1 MSKHPFRSSVAG
13 LPQPTGPQHIVPGA
27 ADQHRTPS
35 AGPQPQLPTA
45 TPVPGRAA
53 AQHPAGQPAT
63 QTGWPQSQPVPVGVG
78 GLGVAGFICGLVGLV
93 LFLLAPVAMIL
104 ALLGLALSGTGLWLA
119 RRDGTPAGLSI
130 AGLTCSVLAVVLS
143 GILLIAAS

>member
-1 MSKHPFRSSVAG
+1 MSNHPFRSAVAG
-13 LPQPTGPQHIVPGA
+13 IPQPTGPQRVVPGA
-27 ADQHRTPS
+27 ANQHPTPP
-35 AGPQPQLPTA
+35 AGPQPQPPTG
-45 TPVPGRAA
+45 TPV
-53 AQHPAGQPAT
+53 
-63 QTGWPQSQPVPVGVG
+63 PVPVGVG
-78 GLGVAGFICGLVGLV
+78 GLGVAGFICGLVGLA

-119 RRDGTPAGLSI
+119 RRGGTPAGLSI